1 MELQFKQDLTTIS
14 IIFSPSMSDAV
25 TALAALLG
33 GVPFLGTYWAALPAA
48 LDLWLAQGRGVE
60 AIFLMLFQ
68 ISPTLLVDAAFYA
81 EIKGGGHPYLTGLAV
96 AGGIFWLGF
105 EGAII
110 GPLLLCVL
118 LVAVS
123 IYSSLVQ
130 DSQSMDTTPRWFH
143 RRLLRTDT
151 VGWMYLREKYNQS
164 DKYIQLVDVVYVKI
178 LSAFFQVSLRFLW
191 HSFFNSL
198 GVLQD
203 FNFSNSSIDSVDL
216 LIFMIWPW
224 YFMQLGR
231 DLLCNGIYLHMFWL
245 YCYVITKPTWFTVD
259 SYSDLLPLTI
269 WELIKECLLAFVYVI
284 IESLKIIKS
293 REKINVSATIGTR
306 LNFGKM
312 KPTRIQ
318 TKVKILT
325 INLLN

>member
-1 MELQFKQDLTTIS
+1 MRNCTIAQQTLFFKNTFLLCILV
-14 IIFSPSMSDAV
+14 AV
-25 TALAALLG
+25 AALAALLG

-130 DSQSMDTTPRWFH
+130 DSQSMETTPRWFH

-151 VGWMYLREKYNQS
+151 
-164 DKYIQLVDVVYVKI
+164 I
-178 LSAFFQVSLRFLW
+178 A
-191 HSFFNSL
+191 
-198 GVLQD
+198 
-203 FNFSNSSIDSVDL
+203 
-216 LIFMIWPW
+216 
-224 YFMQLGR
+224 
-231 DLLCNGIYLHMFWL
+231 
-245 YCYVITKPTWFTVD
+245 
-259 SYSDLLPLTI
+259 
-269 WELIKECLLAFVYVI
+269 
-284 IESLKIIKS
+284 
-293 REKINVSATIGTR
+293 
-306 LNFGKM
+306 
-312 KPTRIQ
+312 
-318 TKVKILT
+318 
-325 INLLN
+325 